1 MAAISP
7 AADVPGLRS
16 RFMSR
21 RSRLVVVLLAVVS
34 MSGGAT
40 SGVYLGRLEDGRKLA
55 ATRPPPTRNVPRY
68 WIQPTQSGG
77 GQGAPQPGGQDARPA
92 DGGGQATTR
101 PGGQAAPPTS
111 SGLAF
116 IPETTVVPAVPTTVP
131 GAATTTAGSP
141 GATTSTTGPL
151 VLTARIDAR
160 LPDGLLIR
168 LDASEP
174 LQRVVLRW
182 GAPKQLAHTTP
193 IQGTV
198 THGSVKLPLKGKGA
212 VTVEASGR
220 TADGRTVTSNQVTGQ
235 PS

>member
-1 MAAISP
+1 
-7 AADVPGLRS
+7 
-16 RFMSR
+16 MSR
-21 RSRLVVVLLAVVS
+21 RSRLVVALLAVVS

-40 SGVYLGRLEDGRKLA
+40 SGVYLGRLEDGRNVTA
-55 ATRPPPTRNVPRY
+55 SRPPPTRDVPRY
-68 WIQPTQSGG
+68 WIQPTQAGGG
-77 GQGAPQPGGQDARPA
+77 GQGAPLPGGQDARPA

-101 PGGQAAPPTS
+101 PGGQAAPSTS

-116 IPETTVVPAVPTTVP
+116 ITETTVLPAVPTTVP

-182 GAPKQLAHTTP
+182 GAPKKLAHTTP

-212 VTVEASGR
+212 VAVEASGR
-220 TADGRTVTSNQVTGQ
+220 TADGRTVTSNQVIGK